1 MAPIVLPRKRGPGRQ
16 AESPGAL
23 EPRFAGATE
32 YWRHACRQLT
42 LIALGGIKLVEPGD
56 DLGAI
61 AVAAFAANGLV
72 PEAGDV
78 LVVAQKIVSKAEGR
92 YVDVATVEPSERA
105 IALAA
110 EVDKDPRF
118 VEVVLSESKRVVR
131 HRPGLLIVE
140 HRLGFVMANAGID
153 HSNLPTQAGGER
165 VLLLPEDPD
174 GSALALRTRLVGAF
188 GTDIAVIVSDSFGRA
203 WRKGTVGVALGAAGL
218 PALIDM
224 RGHPDLF
231 GRELLVTE
239 TGFADEIAAAAGL
252 LMGQADEAVPM
263 VLVRGLAL
271 VRSGGARAPP

>member
-1 MAPIVLPRKRGPGRQ
+1 MPSVRVTMTGLFGIP
-16 AESPGAL
+16 
-23 EPRFAGATE
+23 
-32 YWRHACRQLT
+32 
-42 LIALGGIKLVEPGD
+42 LIQPGD

-61 AVAAFAANGLV
+61 AIAAFADNGVV
-72 PEAGDV
+72 PRDGDV

-92 YVDVATVEPSERA
+92 YVDVATVRPSERA

-153 HSNLPTQAGGER
+153 HSNVAAGYGTER
-165 VLLLPEDPD
+165 VLLLPVDPD
-174 GSALALRTRLVGAF
+174 GSAHALRQHLIGAF
-188 GTDIAVIVSDSFGRA
+188 GVELGVIISDSFGRP
-203 WRKGTVGVALGAAGL
+203 WRKGTVGVALGVAGL
-218 PALIDM
+218 PAFVDL
-224 RGHPDLF
+224 RGRPDLF

-263 VLVRGLAL
+263 VLVRGLAWSAPDLPAAAL
-271 VRSGGARAPP
+271 VRPAEHDLFR

>member
-1 MAPIVLPRKRGPGRQ
+1 MTREVTLT
-16 AESPGAL
+16 AL
-23 EPRFAGATE
+23 S
-32 YWRHACRQLT
+32 
-42 LIALGGIKLVEPGD
+42 GIKLVGPGD

-61 AVAAFAANGLV
+61 AAAALRDNGLV
-72 PEAGDV
+72 PEKGDV

-92 YVDVATVEPSERA
+92 YVDVSTVQPSERA

-110 EVDKDPRF
+110 EIDKDPRF
-118 VEVVLSESKRVVR
+118 VEVVLSEAKRVVR

-153 HSNLPTQAGGER
+153 HSNIAAPDDGER
-165 VLLLPEDPD
+165 VLLLPVDPD
-174 GSALALRTRLVGAF
+174 GSARALRQHVMEVFGVGI
-188 GTDIAVIVSDSFGRA
+188 GVIISDSFGRP

-218 PALIDM
+218 PAFVDL

-252 LMGQADEAVPM
+252 LMGQADEAMPM
-263 VLVRGLAL
+263 VLVRGLTWSAPEVPVAAL
-271 VRSGGARAPP
+271 IRAAEHDLFR

>member
-1 MAPIVLPRKRGPGRQ
+1 MPA
-16 AESPGAL
+16 
-23 EPRFAGATE
+23 
-32 YWRHACRQLT
+32 RQLT
-42 LIALGGIKLVEPGD
+42 LIALTGIKLVEPGD
-56 DLGAI
+56 DLAAI
-61 AVAAFAANGLV
+61 AAAAFSANGIV
-72 PEAGDV
+72 AEAGDV

-92 YVDVATVEPSERA
+92 YVDVTTVEPSDRA

-110 EVDKDPRF
+110 DVEKDPRF

-131 HRPGLLIVE
+131 CRPGLLIVE

-153 HSNLPTQAGGER
+153 HSNLPMQTGGER

-174 GSALALRTRLVGAF
+174 GSALALRNELVGIF
-188 GTDIAVIVSDSFGRA
+188 GTEIAVIISDSFGRA
-203 WRKGTVGVALGAAGL
+203 WRKGTVGVALGSAGL

-224 RGHPDLF
+224 RGHLDLF

-263 VLVRGLAL
+263 VLVRGLGWSAPEVPAAAL
-271 VRSGGARAPP
+271 IRPAEHDLFR

>member
-1 MAPIVLPRKRGPGRQ
+1 MTGL
-16 AESPGAL
+16 
-23 EPRFAGATE
+23 AG
-32 YWRHACRQLT
+32 
-42 LIALGGIKLVEPGD
+42 IPLVSPGD

-61 AVAAFAANGLV
+61 AVGALAANGLI
-72 PEAGDV
+72 PEAGDI

-92 YVDVATVEPSERA
+92 YVDVAKVQPSERA

-110 EVDKDPRF
+110 ELDKDPRF
-118 VEVVLSESKRVVR
+118 VEVVLSEAKRVVR
-131 HRPGLLIVE
+131 YRPGLLIVE

-153 HSNLPTQAGGER
+153 HSNLPAEDGVER

-174 GSALALRTRLVGAF
+174 GSARALREQLIDAF
-188 GTDIAVIVSDSFGRA
+188 GADIAVVISDSFGRP

-231 GRELLVTE
+231 GRELQVTE

-252 LMGQADEAVPM
+252 LMGQADEAVPI
-263 VLVRGLAL
+263 VLVRGLRWSAPQVPAAAL
-271 VRSGGARAPP
+271 IRPAEHDLFR

>member
-1 MAPIVLPRKRGPGRQ
+1 MDAV
-16 AESPGAL
+16 
-23 EPRFAGATE
+23 
-32 YWRHACRQLT
+32 T
-42 LIALGGIKLVEPGD
+42 LIPLHGIKLVEPGD
-56 DLGAI
+56 DLGTI
-61 AVAAFAANGLV
+61 AVEAFAANGLV
-72 PEAGDV
+72 LEEDDV
-78 LVVAQKIVSKAEGR
+78 LVVAQKIVSKSEGR
-92 YVDVATVEPSERA
+92 YADVAAIEPSSRA

-140 HRLGFVMANAGID
+140 HRLGFVMANGGID
-153 HSNLPTQAGGER
+153 HSNVSPTDGER

-174 GSALALRTRLVGAF
+174 GSACALREHLAEVFGAR
-188 GTDIAVIVSDSFGRA
+188 IAVIISDSFGRA

-224 RGHPDLF
+224 RGRPDLF
-231 GRELLVTE
+231 GRALQVTE

-263 VLVRGLAL
+263 VLVRGLSWSAPEVSAATL
-271 VRSGGARAPP
+271 VRPAEHDLFR

>member
-1 MAPIVLPRKRGPGRQ
+1 MPAAK
-16 AESPGAL
+16 
-23 EPRFAGATE
+23 
-32 YWRHACRQLT
+32 LT
-42 LIALGGIKLVEPGD
+42 LTALTGIKLVEPGD

-61 AVAAFAANGLV
+61 AVAAFAANRIV
-72 PEAGDV
+72 PEPGDV
-78 LVVAQKIVSKAEGR
+78 LVVAQKIASKAEGR
-92 YVDVATVEPSERA
+92 YVDVTTVEPSERA

-174 GSALALRTRLVGAF
+174 GSALALRKELVGIF
-188 GTDIAVIVSDSFGRA
+188 GTDIAVIISDSFGRA
-203 WRKGTVGVALGAAGL
+203 WRKGTVGVALGVAGL

-224 RGHPDLF
+224 RGQPDLF

-263 VLVRGLAL
+263 VLVRGLGWSAPEVPAAAL
-271 VRSGGARAPP
+271 IRPAEHDLFR

>member
-1 MAPIVLPRKRGPGRQ
+1 MPSNV
-16 AESPGAL
+16 
-23 EPRFAGATE
+23 T
-32 YWRHACRQLT
+32 LT
-42 LIALGGIKLVEPGD
+42 PLHGIKLVEPGD
-56 DLGAI
+56 DLGEI
-61 AVAAFAANGLV
+61 TVAALRGNGLV
-72 PEAGDV
+72 PKDGDV

-92 YVDVATVEPSERA
+92 YVDVSTVRPSERA

-140 HRLGFVMANAGID
+140 HCLGFVMANAGID
-153 HSNLPTQAGGER
+153 HSNVAAEDGTER
-165 VLLLPEDPD
+165 VLLLPVDPD
-174 GSALALRTRLVGAF
+174 GSAQALRRHLMDVFRIGL
-188 GTDIAVIVSDSFGRA
+188 GVIISDSFGRP

-218 PALIDM
+218 PAFVDL
-224 RGHPDLF
+224 RGRRDLF

-263 VLVRGLAL
+263 VLVRGLAWSAPDLPAAAL
-271 VRSGGARAPP
+271 VRLAEHDLFR

>member
-1 MAPIVLPRKRGPGRQ
+1 MPANVTIT
-16 AESPGAL
+16 AL
-23 EPRFAGATE
+23 A
-32 YWRHACRQLT
+32 
-42 LIALGGIKLVEPGD
+42 GIKLVEPGD

-61 AVAAFAANGLV
+61 TVAAFTANGLV
-72 PEAGDV
+72 PETGDV

-92 YVDVATVEPSERA
+92 YVDVATVEPSQKA

-110 EVDKDPRF
+110 ELDKDPRF

-153 HSNLPTQAGGER
+153 HSNVPTENGVER

-174 GSALALRTRLVGAF
+174 GSARSLRAHLAQVF
-188 GTDIAVIVSDSFGRA
+188 GTEIGVIISDSFGRA

-218 PALIDM
+218 PALIDL

-263 VLVRGLAL
+263 VLVRGLSWSAPEVSAAAL
-271 VRSGGARAPP
+271 IRPAEHDLFR

>member
-1 MAPIVLPRKRGPGRQ
+1 MP
-16 AESPGAL
+16 
-23 EPRFAGATE
+23 AG
-32 YWRHACRQLT
+32 QLT
-42 LIALGGIKLVEPGD
+42 LIPITGIKLVEPGD

-61 AVAAFAANGLV
+61 AVAAFGANGLV
-72 PEAGDV
+72 PETGDV
-78 LVVAQKIVSKAEGR
+78 LVVAQKIVSKAEDR
-92 YVDVATVEPSERA
+92 YVDVTTAEPSERA

-118 VEVVLSESKRVVR
+118 VEVVLSESRRVVR

-140 HRLGFVMANAGID
+140 HRLGHVMANAGID
-153 HSNLPTQAGGER
+153 HSNLPAADRGER
-165 VLLLPEDPD
+165 VLLLPKDPD
-174 GSALALRTRLVGAF
+174 GSARALSEHVRHSF
-188 GTDIAVIVSDSFGRA
+188 GTDVAVIISDSFGRA

-263 VLVRGLAL
+263 VLVRGLGWSAPELPAAAL
-271 VRSGGARAPP
+271 IRPAEHDLFR

>member
-1 MAPIVLPRKRGPGRQ
+1 MAGG
-16 AESPGAL
+16 
-23 EPRFAGATE
+23 
-32 YWRHACRQLT
+32 QLT
-42 LIALGGIKLVEPGD
+42 LIPITGIKLVEPSD

-61 AVAAFAANGLV
+61 TIAAFAANGLA

-78 LVVAQKIVSKAEGR
+78 LVMAQKVVSKAEGR
-92 YVDVATVEPSERA
+92 YVDVTAVEPSARA
-105 IALAA
+105 VELAA

-118 VEVVLSESKRVVR
+118 VEVVLSESRRVVR
-131 HRPGLLIVE
+131 HRPGVLIVE

-153 HSNLPTQAGGER
+153 HSNLPVADSGER
-165 VLLLPEDPD
+165 VLLLPKDPD
-174 GSALALRTRLVGAF
+174 GSARSLREQLRHSF
-188 GTDIAVIVSDSFGRA
+188 GIDIAVIITDSFGRP
-203 WRKGTVGVALGAAGL
+203 WRKGTVGIALGAAGL

-263 VLVRGLAL
+263 VLVRGLGWSAPEVSAAAL
-271 VRSGGARAPP
+271 IRPAEHDLFR

>member
-1 MAPIVLPRKRGPGRQ
+1 MPSG
-16 AESPGAL
+16 
-23 EPRFAGATE
+23 T
-32 YWRHACRQLT
+32 LT
-42 LIALGGIKLVEPGD
+42 LAPLRGIKLVEPGD

-61 AVAAFAANGLV
+61 TVAAFAANGIV
-72 PEAGDV
+72 PEDGDV
-78 LVVAQKIVSKAEGR
+78 LVVAQKIVSKAQGR
-92 YVDVATVEPSERA
+92 YVDVATVSASEKA
-105 IALAA
+105 IELAR
-110 EVDKDPRF
+110 ELDKDPRF

-153 HSNLPTQAGGER
+153 HSNLPTEDGVER

-174 GSALALRTRLVGAF
+174 GSACALQEHLVGVF
-188 GTDIAVIVSDSFGRA
+188 GASIAVIISDSFGRA

-218 PALIDM
+218 PALIDL

-231 GRELLVTE
+231 GRELMVTE

-263 VLVRGLAL
+263 VLVRGLSWSAPEVPAAAL
-271 VRSGGARAPP
+271 IRPTEHDLFR

>member
-1 MAPIVLPRKRGPGRQ
+1 MPSSRVTMTGLVGLP
-16 AESPGAL
+16 
-23 EPRFAGATE
+23 
-32 YWRHACRQLT
+32 
-42 LIALGGIKLVEPGD
+42 LVEPGD

-61 AVAAFAANGLV
+61 ALAAFAANGLA
-72 PEAGDV
+72 PEEGDV

-92 YVDVATVEPSERA
+92 YVDITIVQPSERA
-105 IALAA
+105 ISLAA
-110 EVDKDPRF
+110 EVDKDPRL

-153 HSNLPTQAGGER
+153 HSNVAAEDGVER
-165 VLLLPEDPD
+165 VLLLPVDPD
-174 GSALALRTRLVGAF
+174 GSAQALRQYLIGAF
-188 GTDIAVIVSDSFGRA
+188 GVGLGVIISDSFGRA

-218 PALIDM
+218 PALVDL

-263 VLVRGLAL
+263 VLVRGLAWSAPDRPAGFL
-271 VRSGGARAPP
+271 VRPAEHDLFR

>member
-1 MAPIVLPRKRGPGRQ
+1 MPAAK
-16 AESPGAL
+16 
-23 EPRFAGATE
+23 
-32 YWRHACRQLT
+32 LT
-42 LIALGGIKLVEPGD
+42 LTALTAIKLGEPGG

-61 AVAAFAANGLV
+61 AVAAFAANRIV
-72 PEAGDV
+72 PEPGDV

-92 YVDVATVEPSERA
+92 YVDVTAVEPSDRA
-105 IALAA
+105 VALAA
-110 EVDKDPRF
+110 KVGKDPRF

-131 HRPGLLIVE
+131 RRPGLLIVE
-140 HRLGFVMANAGID
+140 HQLGFVMANAGID

-174 GSALALRTRLVGAF
+174 GSARTLRKELVGTF

-203 WRKGTVGVALGAAGL
+203 WRKGTVGVALGSSGL

-224 RGHPDLF
+224 RGQPDLF

-263 VLVRGLAL
+263 VLVRGLSWSAL
-271 VRSGGARAPP
+271 VRKGGFLIRPAEHDLFR

>member
-1 MAPIVLPRKRGPGRQ
+1 MPSTV
-16 AESPGAL
+16 
-23 EPRFAGATE
+23 T
-32 YWRHACRQLT
+32 LT
-42 LIALGGIKLVEPGD
+42 PLHGIKLVEPGD

-61 AVAAFAANGLV
+61 TVRALQGNGLA
-72 PEAGDV
+72 PEDGDV

-92 YVDVATVEPSERA
+92 YVDVSAVQPSQRA

-140 HRLGFVMANAGID
+140 HRRGFVMANAGID
-153 HSNLPTQAGGER
+153 HSNVAAGDGTAR
-165 VLLLPEDPD
+165 VLLLPVDPD
-174 GSALALRTRLVGAF
+174 GSAQALRRHLMDVFRIGL
-188 GTDIAVIVSDSFGRA
+188 GVIISDSFGRP

-218 PALIDM
+218 PAFVDL
-224 RGHPDLF
+224 RGRPDLF

-263 VLVRGLAL
+263 VLVRGLAWSAPDLPAAAL
-271 VRSGGARAPP
+271 VRPAEHDLFR

>member
-1 MAPIVLPRKRGPGRQ
+1 MAPVRVTMTGL
-16 AESPGAL
+16 
-23 EPRFAGATE
+23 AGVP
-32 YWRHACRQLT
+32 
-42 LIALGGIKLVEPGD
+42 LVQPGD

-61 AVAAFAANGLV
+61 AAAAFAANGV
-72 PEAGDV
+72 APEEGDV

-92 YVDVATVEPSERA
+92 YVDISTVRPSERA

-110 EVDKDPRF
+110 ELDKDPRF

-153 HSNLPTQAGGER
+153 HSNIGWEAGSER
-165 VLLLPEDPD
+165 VLLLPVDPD
-174 GSALALRTRLVGAF
+174 GSAHALRQYLIGAF
-188 GTDIAVIVSDSFGRA
+188 GVELGVIISDSFGRP
-203 WRKGTVGVALGAAGL
+203 WRKGTVGVAIGASGL
-218 PALIDM
+218 PALVDL

-263 VLVRGLAL
+263 VLVRGLAW
-271 VRSGGARAPP
+271 SAPDRPAGFLIRPPEHDLFR

>member
-1 MAPIVLPRKRGPGRQ
+1 MPSTV
-16 AESPGAL
+16 
-23 EPRFAGATE
+23 TT
-32 YWRHACRQLT
+32 LT
-42 LIALGGIKLVEPGD
+42 PLHGIKLVEPGD

-61 AVAAFAANGLV
+61 TVRALQGNGLA
-72 PEAGDV
+72 PEDGDV

-92 YVDVATVEPSERA
+92 YVDVSAVQPSQRA

-131 HRPGLLIVE
+131 RRPGLLIVE
-140 HRLGFVMANAGID
+140 HRRGFVMANAGID
-153 HSNLPTQAGGER
+153 HSNVAAGVGTAQ
-165 VLLLPEDPD
+165 VLLLPVDPD
-174 GSALALRTRLVGAF
+174 GSAQALRRHLMDVFRIGL
-188 GTDIAVIVSDSFGRA
+188 GVIISDSFGRP

-218 PALIDM
+218 PAFVDL
-224 RGHPDLF
+224 RGRPDLF

-263 VLVRGLAL
+263 VLARGLAWSAPDLPAAAL
-271 VRSGGARAPP
+271 VRPAEHDLFR